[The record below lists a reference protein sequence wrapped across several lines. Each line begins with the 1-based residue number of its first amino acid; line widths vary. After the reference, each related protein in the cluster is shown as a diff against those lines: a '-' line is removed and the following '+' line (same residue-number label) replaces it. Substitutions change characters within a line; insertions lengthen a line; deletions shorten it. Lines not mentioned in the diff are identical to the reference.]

1 MFTVPASN
9 PHLKRTIRPLYAH
22 HQATAW
28 AGFLDP
34 AYAGSP
40 EIYPGTVMA
49 RINVDGKGG
58 EVFTPYTGA
67 TGQVPFGLSAF
78 FVSSKAGVDE
88 VTDSGSNTFTVW
100 VGDGTALFEV
110 LAPAFDQEGGTWEVP
125 ADGSTVLL
133 TGNDKGLLTTADATP
148 QNAIAELIEVVGTS
162 KITVRPFRP
171 VPTA

>member
-34 AYAGSP
+34 QRDPAV
-40 EIYPGTVMA
+40 EILPGTVMA
-49 RINVDGKGG
+49 RINVDDQGG
-58 EVFTPYTGA
+58 EVFTPYTG
-67 TGQVPFGLSAF
+67 TGVPFGLSAF
-78 FVSSKAGVDE
+78 FVAPSLGVDE

-100 VGDGTALFEV
+100 VGDGIALFEV
-110 LAPAFDQEGGTWEVP
+110 LSPAFDAEKV
-125 ADGSTVLL
+125 ALSDDGSTTLL
-133 TGNDKGLLTTADATP
+133 TGNAQGKLTTDGATP
-148 QNAIAELIEVVGTS
+148 QNAIAELIEASAS

>member
-1 MFTVPASN
+1 MFMVPISN

-34 AYAGSP
+34 ERDTSV
-40 EIYPGTVMA
+40 EILPGTVMV
-49 RINVDGKGG
+49 RKEG
-58 EVFTPYTGA
+58 EVFEPYTG
-67 TGQVPFGLSAF
+67 TGVPFGLSAF
-78 FVSSKAGVDE
+78 FASPTLGVDE

-110 LAPAFDQEGGTWEVP
+110 LAPAFDEGADWTLP
-125 ADGSTVLL
+125 DDGSIKLL
-133 TGNDKGLLTTADATP
+133 TGNSDGLLTTEGATAA
-148 QNAIAELIEVVGTS
+148 NAIGELIEASAS

-171 VPTA
+171 VPAA

>member
-1 MFTVPASN
+1 MFMVPISN

-34 AYAGSP
+34 ERDPSV
-40 EIYPGTVMA
+40 EILPGTVMV
-49 RINVDGKGG
+49 RQTG
-58 EVFTPYTGA
+58 EVFEPYDGTNGI
-67 TGQVPFGLSAF
+67 PFGLSAF
-78 FVSSKAGVDE
+78 FASPTLGVDE

-110 LAPAFDQEGGTWEVP
+110 LAPAFDEEADWTLP
-125 ADGSTVLL
+125 TDGSIKLL
-133 TGNDKGLLTTADATP
+133 TGNSDGLLTTAGATSA
-148 QNAIAELIEVVGTS
+148 NAIGELIEASAT

-171 VPTA
+171 IPA

>member
-34 AYAGSP
+34 QRNPAV
-40 EIYPGTVMA
+40 EILPGTVMV
-49 RINVDGKGG
+49 RKDG
-58 EVFTPYTGA
+58 EIFTPYDGSN
-67 TGQVPFGLSAF
+67 GVPFGLSAF
-78 FVSSKAGVDE
+78 FAAPSLGVDE

-110 LAPAFDQEGGTWEVP
+110 LSPAFDADNV
-125 ADGSTVLL
+125 ALSDDGSTTLL
-133 TGNDKGLLTTADATP
+133 TGNAQTGA
-148 QNAIAELIEVVGTS
+148 S
-162 KITVRPFRP
+162 
-171 VPTA
+171 

>member
-78 FVSSKAGVDE
+78 FVSSSAGVDE
-88 VTDSGSNTFTVW
+88 ITDSGSNTFTVW
-100 VGDGTALFEV
+100 VGDGTALFEI
-110 LAPAFDQEGGTWEVP
+110 LAPAFDQEAAWDEAAVGE
-125 ADGSTVLL
+125 LL
-133 TGNDKGLLTTADATP
+133 TANDDGLLTTGGDST
-148 QNAIAELIEVVGTS
+148 NAIAELIEVIGTD

-171 VPTA
+171 IPAVTG

>member
-34 AYAGSP
+34 ERDTSV
-40 EIYPGTVMA
+40 EILPGTVMA
-49 RINVDGKGG
+49 RVNVDGQGG
-58 EVFTPYTGA
+58 EVFTPYTKA
-67 TGQVPFGLSAF
+67 EGQVPFGLSAF
-78 FVSSKAGVDE
+78 FAAPSLGVDE

-110 LAPAFDQEGGTWEVP
+110 LSPAFDKDNVVPTEGT
-125 ADGSTVLL
+125 TLL
-133 TGNDKGLLTTADATP
+133 TGNTEGKLTTDGATAA
-148 QNAIAELIEVVGTS
+148 NAIAELIEVVS
-162 KITVRPFRP
+162 PDKITVRPFRP
-171 VPTA
+171 VPASS

>member
-1 MFTVPASN
+1 MFMVPISN

-34 AYAGSP
+34 ERDTSV
-40 EIYPGTVMA
+40 EIVPGTVMV
-49 RINVDGKGG
+49 RKEG
-58 EVFTPYTGA
+58 EVFAPYTGE
-67 TGQVPFGLSAF
+67 GVPFGLSAF
-78 FVSSKAGVDE
+78 FASPTLGVDE

-110 LAPAFDQEGGTWEVP
+110 LSPAFDKDNVVPTEGT
-125 ADGSTVLL
+125 TLL
-133 TGNDKGLLTTADATP
+133 TGNTEGKLTTDGATAA
-148 QNAIAELIEVVGTS
+148 NAIAELIEASAT

-171 VPTA
+171 VPAA

>member
-34 AYAGSP
+34 AYDGTV
-40 EIYPGTVMA
+40 EILPGTVMA
-49 RINVDGKGG
+49 RINVDGQGG
-58 EVFTPYTGA
+58 EVFTPYTGDE
-67 TGQVPFGLSAF
+67 GQVPFGLSAF
-78 FVSSKAGVDE
+78 FVSSTAGVNE
-88 VTDSGSNTFTVW
+88 VTDSGSNTFTCW

-110 LAPAFDQEGGTWEVP
+110 LAPAFDAANVVATDGT
-125 ADGSTVLL
+125 TLL
-133 TGNDKGLLTTADATP
+133 TGNSDGLLTTVGATAA
-148 QNAIAELIEVVGTS
+148 NAIAELIEVVSDS

-171 VPTA
+171 IPSA